1 MASGS
6 LNKMTVPLASDQS
19 SSTQG
24 LLMPKLKYRFRVSF
38 QNFGTGKEPS
48 VVEMTKQ
55 VMSFTRPNLSF
66 EEIPIPI
73 YNSTVKL
80 AGKYTWNDVTCE
92 VRDDASGNVGKLI
105 GQQLQKQMDFFEM
118 ASAGSGID
126 YKFTTVVQILDGGN
140 GGTGPTVL
148 ETWELYGCYLKSA
161 DYGALN
167 YGESAPATVNLTIA
181 YDNAAQAENLDN
193 ANLANAV
200 GAQIANLTRTPTGA
214 ATGAGTTAGAA

>member
-1 MASGS
+1 MAVSS
-6 LNKMTVPLASDQS
+6 LTRMTVPLASDQS

-24 LLMPKLKYRFRVSF
+24 LLMPKLKYRFRVF
-38 QNFGTGKEPS
+38 FENFGTGAEPTT
-48 VVEMTKQ
+48 ELTKQ

-92 VRDDASGNVGKLI
+92 IRDDASGNVGKLV

-126 YKFTTVVQILDGGN
+126 YKFKTVVQILDGGN
-140 GGTGPTVL
+140 GASEPTVL
-148 ETWELYGCYLKSA
+148 ETWELYGCYVKQA

-167 YGESAPATVNLTIA
+167 YGESAPVTVNLTIA
-181 YDNAAQAENLDN
+181 YDNANQSENAVN
-193 ANLANAV
+193 ADLPNAV
-200 GAQIANLTRTPTGA
+200 GVAIAASTRTANGG
-214 ATGAGTTAGAA
+214 ATGTGQGA